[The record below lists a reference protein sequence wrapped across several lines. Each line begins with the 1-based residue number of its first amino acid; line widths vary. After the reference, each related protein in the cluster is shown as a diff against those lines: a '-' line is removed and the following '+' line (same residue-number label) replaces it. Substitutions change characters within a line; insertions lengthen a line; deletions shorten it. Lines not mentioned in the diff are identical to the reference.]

1 MRSHKCELPSRQPD
15 ARFWWKNCLPTERGE
30 KERCSLVAF
39 SLFLLFFVER
49 MFRPPSPSQEDFSPF
64 SMGNVGQHTKQKNE
78 HLERLFRPPVEIT
91 FQGDFESACKAAEK
105 ANKLLLVNLQDQ
117 KEFGC
122 QVLNRDTWS
131 SEALKRFVSEHFI
144 FWYRWFRLFLSLM
157 FPFKSQ
163 PSVLSEFG
171 RYYSQYYGVRETPH
185 IAVLDPA
192 TKYRE
197 AYWEGVLSAVQ
208 LTERLRNLLRDRRSS
223 VIEAAP
229 APVERSM
236 SKAEQ
241 EALAKAIQES
251 LHDDVVVEDAGVEEE
266 VVVEDEM
273 MLQDP
278 RHELEDEDLAVAI
291 AASLANEDFVE
302 SKRGR
307 ENEVEKPEEAKKR
320 RTDVEPPEAEG
331 EVDTTLRVR
340 DATGVVKESSPCVLL
355 FSRFS
360 QVVSGLQK
368 QVKLRGN
375 DTVERLM
382 WLVGRVCGVAPGSFV
397 LSTMAPKIDLAA
409 LPQSS
414 LVREHGL
421 NGSTLVLQP
430 KQT

>member
-1 MRSHKCELPSRQPD
+1 
-15 ARFWWKNCLPTERGE
+15 
-30 KERCSLVAF
+30 
-39 SLFLLFFVER
+39 
-49 MFRPPSPSQEDFSPF
+49 
-64 SMGNVGQHTKQKNE
+64 
-78 HLERLFRPPVEIT
+78 
-91 FQGDFESACKAAEK
+91 
-105 ANKLLLVNLQDQ
+105 
-117 KEFGC
+117 
-122 QVLNRDTWS
+122 
-131 SEALKRFVSEHFI
+131 
-144 FWYRWFRLFLSLM
+144 
-157 FPFKSQ
+157 
-163 PSVLSEFG
+163 
-171 RYYSQYYGVRETPH
+171 
-185 IAVLDPA
+185 
-192 TKYRE
+192 
-197 AYWEGVLSAVQ
+197 
-208 LTERLRNLLRDRRSS
+208 LRDRRSS

-307 ENEVEKPEEAKKR
+307 ENEVEKPEEPKKR

-355 FSRFS
+355 FFCSS

-430 KQT
+430 KKT